1 MNGSMLTLRPITE
14 LLKER
19 FYIPAYQR
27 GYRWTARQV
36 TELLN
41 DISTFRDEV
50 TDAEKKKFYCLQPV
64 VVVPRSDGSWELI
77 DGQQRL
83 TTVHLI
89 LTALKVQA
97 AALEKSPFSLEYET
111 RPGSVKYLANI
122 DSSRAAENIDY
133 FHIHEAY
140 QAIVD
145 WFAGQ
150 DGGRKMS
157 FLQCLLNTD
166 EDGKNVKVIWYE
178 LPQGQEAAEVFVRL
192 NIGKIPLTNSEL
204 IRALFLRS
212 RNYDQ
217 NVVTLKQLQIA
228 QEWDN
233 IEKAMQ
239 GDEFWGFIYGGADNY
254 PARIEYLFELI
265 ADELDKDGIQ
275 NDDPYKTFIAYS
287 RYFEDKERD
296 KEQAWGD
303 VKRYFMTC
311 DEWFRDRTLYHLIG
325 YLITRG
331 VSVRELK
338 TLSDKLGKSDYQE
351 ILRHKIYTQHFEGT
365 PEEHKDRESLRL
377 AIRERLCELNY
388 ERSNQHADIRS
399 ILLLFN
405 IVTLLQ
411 NSKSAMRFPFNNFKA
426 ESWDLEHIKSVQSEM
441 PARRDTQKA
450 WIQTVI
456 DFWGKDDN
464 GAAEID
470 EKRLTITEKMQEY
483 LAAETMSLEKS
494 TERFGVIYNAV
505 LEYFKE
511 SGVTEVDNG
520 LQNLTLLDAGT
531 NRSYKNAVFPI
542 KRNRVRQLDKT
553 GTFVPICTTNVFLK
567 YYSRNV
573 DRMLFWTESDRDDYF
588 TAIVDTLTDFFMNET
603 GGEQ

>member
-1 MNGSMLTLRPITE
+1 MNGSTLTLKPITE
-14 LLKER
+14 LLSDR

-36 TELLN
+36 TELLD
-41 DISTFRDEV
+41 DISNFRDEV
-50 TDAEKKKFYCLQPV
+50 TDADKKKFYCLQPV
-64 VVVPRSDGSWELI
+64 VVVPRDDGSWELI

-97 AALEKSPFSLEYET
+97 AALEKSPFSIEYET
-111 RPGSVKYLANI
+111 RPGSAEYLANI
-122 DSSRAAENIDY
+122 DSAQAADNIDY

-145 WFAGQ
+145 WFKGQ

-178 LPQGQEAAEVFVRL
+178 LPQGQKPVEVFIRL

-212 RNYDQ
+212 RNFEQ
-217 NVVTLKQLQIA
+217 NEVTLKQLQIA

-233 IEKAMQ
+233 IEKVMQ
-239 GDEFWGFIYGGADNY
+239 SSDFWGYIYGGTDNY

-265 ADELDKDGIQ
+265 AEGLDTDGILQ
-275 NDDPYKTFIAYS
+275 DDPQKTFIAYS
-287 RYFEDKERD
+287 RYFEAIEGD
-296 KEQAWGD
+296 KEQAWKD

-311 DEWFRDRTLYHLIG
+311 EEWFRDRTLYHLTG

-331 VSVRELK
+331 MSVRELK
-338 TLSDKLGKSDYQE
+338 TLSEKRGKCDFQAA
-351 ILRHKIYTQHFEGT
+351 LRQKVYAQIFEGS
-365 PEEHKDRESLRL
+365 PADHKDREGLRTV
-377 AIRERLCELNY
+377 IRERLSELSY
-388 ERSNQHADIRS
+388 DRPSTHDDIRS

-411 NSKSAMRFPFNNFKA
+411 NSKSAMRFPFNSFKA
-426 ESWDLEHIKSVQSEM
+426 ENWDLEHIKSVKSEM

-450 WIQTVI
+450 WIQTVV
-456 DFWGKDDN
+456 DFWENDGH
-464 GAAEID
+464 GSGEID
-470 EKRLTITEKMQEY
+470 EKRRAISDQMHGY
-483 LAAETMSLEKS
+483 LSIESMSLEKS
-494 TERFGVIYNAV
+494 TEFFEMIYTAV
-505 LEYFKE
+505 LDYYGEAKANAI
-511 SGVTEVDNG
+511 DNG

-542 KRNRVRQLDKT
+542 KRNHVRQLDKS
-553 GTFVPICTTNVFLK
+553 GTFVPICTSNVFLK
-567 YYSRNV
+567 YYSSNV

-588 TAIVDTLTDFFMNET
+588 AAIVDTLTDFFANVS